1 MQPSRVLF
9 AGIIAA
15 LSVFVPATV
24 SSAGDLTLE
33 VAGQCPGAITVHW
46 NGAEP
51 NRLLAI
57 IFGQR
62 QGAMIIP
69 SGPCGGTQLGIAG
82 GVRLITVIATRSN
95 GQGSV
100 SGQAN
105 EVDCGGYL
113 QLLVKS
119 SPCVPS
125 NVVQIPE

>member
-1 MQPSRVLF
+1 MQPYPVVC
-9 AGIIAA
+9 AGAVAA
-15 LSVFVPATV
+15 LSIFVPASP

-33 VAGQCPGAITVHW
+33 VTGQCPGAITVRW

-51 NRLLAI
+51 NRPLAI
-57 IFGQR
+57 IYGQR
-62 QGAMIIP
+62 QGATIIP

-82 GVRLITVIATRSN
+82 GVRLITVIGTRSN

-100 SGQAN
+100 SGQAS